1 MDVSIHSISYCWR
14 FVVEYIQV
22 KFLIVITMIII
33 ISILVFT
40 PIVTSNGEY
49 NPELFG
55 MPYTLWAGMLV
66 YIILVTLN
74 IIGVTVHSKIY
85 KEVNND

>member
-1 MDVSIHSISYCWR
+1 MNKNNIIW
-14 FVVEYIQV
+14 
-22 KFLIVITMIII
+22 LIVKIMIII
-33 ISILVFT
+33 ISIMVFT
-40 PIVTSNGEY
+40 PIVTPNGEY

-55 MPYTLWAGMLV
+55 LPYTLWTGMLV
-66 YIILVTLN
+66 YIILFSLN

>member
-1 MDVSIHSISYCWR
+1 MKKHKMIWLT
-14 FVVEYIQV
+14 V
-22 KFLIVITMIII
+22 KSMIII

-40 PIVTSNGEY
+40 PIITSYGEY

-55 MPYTLWAGMLV
+55 MPYTLWTGMLV
-66 YIILVTLN
+66 YILLISLN
-74 IIGVTVHSKIY
+74 IIGVSVHSKIY

>member
-1 MDVSIHSISYCWR
+1 MNKNNIIWL
-14 FVVEYIQV
+14 VV
-22 KFLIVITMIII
+22 KTMIII
-33 ISILVFT
+33 VTILVFT
-40 PIVTSNGEY
+40 PLVISNGEY

-55 MPYTLWAGMLV
+55 LPYTLWTGMLV

-85 KEVNND
+85 MEENND

>member
-1 MDVSIHSISYCWR
+1 MNKNNIIW
-14 FVVEYIQV
+14 
-22 KFLIVITMIII
+22 LIVKAMIII
-33 ISILVFT
+33 VTILVFT
-40 PIVTSNGEY
+40 PLVTPNGEF

-55 MPYTLWAGMLV
+55 IPYTLWTGMLV
-66 YIILVTLN
+66 YIILVALN

>member
-1 MDVSIHSISYCWR
+1 MKKNNIIWLT
-14 FVVEYIQV
+14 V
-22 KFLIVITMIII
+22 KSMIII

-40 PIVTSNGEY
+40 PVITSNGEY

-55 MPYTLWAGMLV
+55 MPYTLWTGMIV
-66 YIILVTLN
+66 YILLVSLN
-74 IIGVTVHSKIY
+74 VIGVSVHSKIY